1 MSKSDYILVSKHD
14 LECMAMLIIKLLD
27 SSFSWYELEKLEDSI
42 DYDVFEIVAKVF
54 REYGAKW

>member
-1 MSKSDYILVSKHD
+1 
-14 LECMAMLIIKLLD
+14 MAMLIVKLLN

-54 REYGAKW
+54 REYGVKW